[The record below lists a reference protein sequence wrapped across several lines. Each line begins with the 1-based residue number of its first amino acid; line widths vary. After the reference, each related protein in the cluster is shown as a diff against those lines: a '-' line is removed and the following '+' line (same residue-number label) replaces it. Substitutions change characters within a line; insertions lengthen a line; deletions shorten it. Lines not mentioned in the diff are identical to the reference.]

1 MALPPLDPP
10 NDRSPNDRP
19 TDRRP
24 DAGDAGIDRDRFYA
38 DPVANPPVENQPV
51 DDDPD
56 EYEVEEVDQAILD
69 HAKEQARQ
77 ELKRAETAID
87 VDEIYREL
95 DQRAGLDGAFEEF
108 RARFSLRSL
117 LWVMTGVALLLGL
130 GGSGFFSNGT
140 VFAVLIVAAV
150 VGLAAAHAWLN
161 HRERTRRAELLAK
174 RAEQLRV
181 ARRLSGDPEDEDLE
195 ATDEPEPLP
204 KGGVFASVADG
215 LKLKRRVGLGEL
227 MVAVLIASVLVGLLA
242 LVGSPARAAAALGAI
257 AVLGFA
263 LQAAEI
269 EVPRAPILAWWL
281 ALIGYCLTTLLT
293 WALGVASWAAGA
305 G

>member
-1 MALPPLDPP
+1 MPMALPPLEPP
-10 NDRSPNDRP
+10 EDRP
-19 TDRRP
+19 TGRDP
-24 DAGDAGIDRDRFYA
+24 DAAGPGEAGIDRDRFYA
-38 DPVANPPVENQPV
+38 DPIPNQPI

-69 HAKEQARQ
+69 HAKAQAKQ

-130 GGSGFFSNGT
+130 GGSGFFSSGT
-140 VFAVLIVAAV
+140 VFAVLIVMAV
-150 VGLAAAHAWLN
+150 LGLAAAHAWLN

-181 ARRLSGDPEDEDLE
+181 ARRQSGDPNDDELE
-195 ATDEPEPLP
+195 ELEEPEPLP
-204 KGGVFASVADG
+204 AGGVFASVADG
-215 LKLKRRVGLGEL
+215 LKLKQRLGLGEL
-227 MVAVLIASVLVGLLA
+227 TVAVVFASVLVGLLA
-242 LVGSPARAAAALGAI
+242 LVGSPARGAAALGAI

-263 LQAAEI
+263 VQAAEVD
-269 EVPRAPILAWWL
+269 VPRALILAWWL

-293 WALGVASWAAGA
+293 WALGVASWAAGV